1 MMSAQ
6 PESDIGFRGLPGL
19 RPRKNAR
26 PEFQAVLDTNGQGD
40 DDPLRED
47 GLAEDAFM

>member
-26 PEFQAVLDTNGQGD
+26 PEFQAVLDTNGRGD
-40 DDPLRED
+40 DNPLRED
-47 GLAEDAFM
+47 GLVEDAFM